1 MSLGET
7 IRKYREDN
15 NLTLEE
21 LSTKTGLTK
30 QYLSMLENNKNSRT
44 KKPIIPSIRTLNK
57 LAEGMNMSFDELLTD
72 PDEQDQLGERTLEFF
87 ADADD
92 EPRTKDKRNDQYYLD
107 KEAAEYAEMLRTRPG
122 ARMLFSA
129 AKDMSKEEMEETVKY
144 IEFLKSKH
152 K

>member
-72 PDEQDQLGERTLEFF
+72 PDEQDQLGERALEFF

-92 EPRTKDKRNDQYYLD
+92 KPRTKDKRNDQYYLD

-129 AKDMSKEEMEETVKY
+129 AKDMSTEEMEETVKY

>member
-72 PDEQDQLGERTLEFF
+72 PDEQDQLGERALEFF

-92 EPRTKDKRNDQYYLD
+92 KPRTKDKRNDQYYLD

>member
-30 QYLSMLENNKNSRT
+30 QYLSTLENNKNSRT

-72 PDEQDQLGERTLEFF
+72 PDEQDQLGERALEFF